1 MLPEILRVCLSLVEE
16 NIKLS
21 IFFFYFLFFLSF
33 RGGWGAEECL
43 TGYPVQ
49 VFRILKVFLNLKFF
63 RSHANIN
70 KKKKKIGI

>member
-21 IFFFYFLFFLSF
+21 ILFFYFLFFLSF
-33 RGGWGAEECL
+33 FLLRGGWGAEECL

-49 VFRILKVFLNLKFF
+49 VFMIQKVFLNLKFY

-70 KKKKKIGI
+70 KKI